1 MARLRREHFIDLRPL
16 TQSPA
21 FARLWIG
28 STLAGLGGQ
37 LTIVAVMLHV
47 FELTGSTLA
56 VAMIAVAGL
65 VPMILA
71 GLYGGMLADY
81 FDRRAVALIAASVTW
96 VSTLLLAVLAWTGN
110 ETVAWL
116 FLLSIVNSSANSI
129 VSATKSAIT
138 PRLVPRELLPA
149 AAALSGITVGIM
161 VMAGPALAGVLVAF
175 VGYPW
180 TYTVDVVLML
190 TLFLGLWTL
199 PRIRP
204 EGATVRPGFR
214 SLADGWAFLRQAPNI
229 RLQYILDIIAMT
241 FGHPL
246 ALFPAIGAVLLGG
259 GAITTGVLTAAIAAG
274 AFFSSLF
281 SGPIGRVRRQGLGIE
296 RSILVFG
303 AATAAFGGVLL
314 VAAFGVFAPADL
326 GEDVANLPLIV
337 ISMVLLAVDR
347 RGRQRQRDLPSD
359 DDAIRRARRD
369 PRTAAGRL
377 HGRRRRRPA
386 PGRAL
391 RRHAGD
397 RHGTVVPAAH
407 RWVHHRDARRTARAA
422 EPPVPGVRRT
432 RPAALSRFT
441 DHPTPGSCIVARRPI
456 VGGFRTRHSLR
467 LWTSDA
473 GARVSR

>member
-16 TQSPA
+16 TTSPA

-28 STLAGLGGQ
+28 TTLAGLGGQ

-65 VPMILA
+65 VPMVLA

-81 FDRRAVALIAASVTW
+81 FDRRTVALIAASVTW
-96 VSTLLLAVLAWTGN
+96 VSTLLLAALAWTGS

-116 FLLSIVNSSANSI
+116 FVLSIVNSAANSI

-161 VMAGPALAGVLVAF
+161 VMAGPALAGILVAF
-175 VGYPW
+175 VGYRW
-180 TYTVDVVLML
+180 TYTVDVILML

-204 EGATVRPGFR
+204 EGATVRPGLR
-214 SLADGWAFLRQAPNI
+214 SLADGWSFLRRAPNI

-241 FGHPL
+241 FGNPL

-259 GAITTGVLTAAIAAG
+259 GPITTGVLTASVAAG

-296 RSILVFG
+296 RSIQVFG
-303 AATAAFGGVLL
+303 AATAAFGVVLL
-314 VAAFGVFAPADL
+314 LAALGVFSPAGL
-326 GEDVANLPLIV
+326 GEDVANIPLIALA
-337 ISMVLLAVDR
+337 MVLLAVTGAADNVSAIY
-347 RGRQRQRDLPSD
+347 RQTMMQSAVP
-359 DDAIRRARRD
+359 DAIR
-369 PRTAAGRL
+369 GRL
-377 HGRRRRRPA
+377 QGVFMVVVAGGPRV
-386 PGRAL
+386 GAL
-391 RRHAGD
+391 YAGTLA
-397 RHGTVVPAAH
+397 TV
-407 RWVHHRDARRTARAA
+407 TALWF
-422 EPPVPGVRRT
+422 PP
-432 RPAALSRFT
+432 L
-441 DHPTPGSCIVARRPI
+441 
-456 VGGFRTRHSLR
+456 VGGLVVVG
-467 LWTSDA
+467 LV
-473 GARVSR
+473 GLLVSRSPRFRAYDALDPQP